1 MGEVG
6 GGREEKP
13 GDSRTETI
21 DEVAA
26 RLATEAYYGSPA
38 KRSLGSEAIMRG
50 LERPYSNATTIA
62 APVVPH

>member
-13 GDSRTETI
+13 GDSGAETI

-26 RLATEAYYGSPA
+26 RLATEAYYGGPA
-38 KRSLGSEAIMRG
+38 KR
-50 LERPYSNATTIA
+50 
-62 APVVPH
+62 